1 MLISVRPLTRSPKAR
16 SPRAST
22 ASIAAPSTS
31 MRITT
36 SHRAKT
42 SAGSLATAAPASA
55 RMPHFEDE
63 RFQTRSGVPALIR
76 FSAIGSP
83 MAPRPMKP
91 TGAEGIT
98 VMTTPRW
105 HRQGAADVDGTCR
118 TRRLLGASGIHR
130 NELVSEDPALSHGVR
145 LYAFPLRNGPG
156 HLQQLFRA
164 RARSKHDPVRVA
176 EDEILPPHQ
185 EVSEPRRE
193 QRLRLGS
200 VQAPGPRGT
209 SAVAE
214 HREANPL
221 QFSSIAMQAPDHESR
236 HATCFGLEGGKVADA
251 CLIRSARVV
260 DHQNMPWLG
269 RAHRLQEDVHAA
281 VMAHRKCSARDGGT
295 RQQRPYAGRRHAN
308 RDFQAQARIGDESGR
323 EVAELGRHGFV
334 VCHSIHPPA
343 PGLWMV
349 SGRPLSRA
357 EESSCAMPSS
367 YRPRRTTRVRAAEA
381 CMDAGSEMG
390 DTPRVP
396 DWDGLRIFLA
406 LVRSRTLAAAARKLS
421 IDETTV
427 ARRLARLEQEMRA
440 QLVERAPVAIAPYIR
455 RGRKRR
461 AQLAAVAYADGVRLP
476 LRNNVEDRV
485 PDGRV
490 ALRTNSIA
498 MVLQAVRLG
507 WGVGD
512 LPCFVGDR
520 TPELERAFPHE
531 KPDRLDV
538 WLIIHADVQ
547 RTSRV
552 RALVDE
558 LVRVFRRGADLL
570 AAGRPS

>member
-1 MLISVRPLTRSPKAR
+1 
-16 SPRAST
+16 
-22 ASIAAPSTS
+22 
-31 MRITT
+31 
-36 SHRAKT
+36 
-42 SAGSLATAAPASA
+42 
-55 RMPHFEDE
+55 
-63 RFQTRSGVPALIR
+63 
-76 FSAIGSP
+76 
-83 MAPRPMKP
+83 
-91 TGAEGIT
+91 
-98 VMTTPRW
+98 
-105 HRQGAADVDGTCR
+105 
-118 TRRLLGASGIHR
+118 
-130 NELVSEDPALSHGVR
+130 
-145 LYAFPLRNGPG
+145 
-156 HLQQLFRA
+156 
-164 RARSKHDPVRVA
+164 
-176 EDEILPPHQ
+176 
-185 EVSEPRRE
+185 
-193 QRLRLGS
+193 
-200 VQAPGPRGT
+200 
-209 SAVAE
+209 
-214 HREANPL
+214 
-221 QFSSIAMQAPDHESR
+221 
-236 HATCFGLEGGKVADA
+236 
-251 CLIRSARVV
+251 
-260 DHQNMPWLG
+260 
-269 RAHRLQEDVHAA
+269 
-281 VMAHRKCSARDGGT
+281 
-295 RQQRPYAGRRHAN
+295 
-308 RDFQAQARIGDESGR
+308 
-323 EVAELGRHGFV
+323 
-334 VCHSIHPPA
+334 
-343 PGLWMV
+343 
-349 SGRPLSRA
+349 
-357 EESSCAMPSS
+357 
-367 YRPRRTTRVRAAEA
+367 
-381 CMDAGSEMG
+381 MDAGSEVG

-440 QLVERAPVAIAPYIR
+440 QLVERAPGGLALTAAGEGVRAAAEEMERAALAAERRVLGADRQLSGRVRVTAPEILGSHFVLPALQAVHARHPEIAIELISTIARLDLIRREADVAIRTVRPTEQSLVTRKLARVAIAPYIR